1 MDMYQKREMRKNK
14 KMNEDTKSLP
24 STSIN
29 WYPGHMAKTR
39 REIKEKIDLIDIIY
53 EVIDARMPISS
64 KIVDIDD
71 LVKNK
76 PRLLIVTK
84 YDLCDKIET
93 DKILSYYQ
101 NQGYIVIPV
110 DLVSGKNVNKIITES
125 EKLLKDMN
133 DSRKLKGLKPRN
145 IRALVIGSPNVGKS
159 TLINRLVGKKAV
171 SIGDKPGVTKNLGW
185 VRIHNNIDLLDSP
198 GILWPKLDDQYQ
210 ALILA
215 SLSSIKEEIIDKQ
228 NLAIFILK
236 IMLKLYSERVTGRYC
251 FENVTDLDDTNQL
264 DYVFSTIS
272 KKRGCLKKGGLIDY
286 DKVYNVI
293 IRDLKDNNFGVITL
307 DRLERNDNNDIR

>member
-76 PRLLIVTK
+76 PRILIVTK
-84 YDLCDKIET
+84 YDLCDQVET
-93 DKILSYYQ
+93 DKILDNYKEL
-101 NQGYIVIPV
+101 GYTVIPV
-110 DLVSGKNVNKIITES
+110 DLVNGKNVNKIITAS
-125 EKLLKDMN
+125 ETLLKSMN
-133 DSRKLKGLKPRN
+133 EQRKNKGLKPRN
-145 IRALVIGSPNVGKS
+145 IRALVIGAPNVGKS

-185 VRIHNNIDLLDSP
+185 IRIHKDIDLLDSP
-198 GILWPKLDDQYQ
+198 GILWPKLENQYQ
-210 ALILA
+210 ASILA
-215 SLSSIKEEIIDKQ
+215 SLSSIKEEILDEQ
-228 NLAIFILK
+228 ELAIFILK
-236 IMLKLYSERVTGRYC
+236 IMNDLYPEKLYERYKLDNID
-251 FENVTDLDDTNQL
+251 FKNVEETLEK
-264 DYVFSTIS
+264 IAI
-272 KKRGCLKKGGLIDY
+272 KRGALKKGGIADLQ
-286 DKVYNVI
+286 KVYYII
-293 IRDLKDNNFGVITL
+293 IRDLKEGNFGCVTL
-307 DRLERNDNNDIR
+307 DRIN